1 MPLRDILCDNLSICS
16 DVAYP
21 HIDCTGVYRMAKFFD
36 RRTTLLYLLI
46 FTVFISASIAGNKA
60 ISAFAVNSDNH
71 HIVVIDAGHGG
82 VDGGAVSCTGVFES
96 QINLEIAKRLDDLF
110 HLMGIHTVM
119 IRETDRS
126 VYTEGETIAAKK
138 VSDIKERIRIIN
150 TTPNAIVISIHQ
162 NNFHDPRYSGTQVFY
177 NNAIGSKELAETLQT
192 AFRENLNPS
201 NKRQIKKTT
210 GVYLMDH
217 INCTGVLIE
226 CGFLS
231 NETEEAKLRDQNY
244 QNNLCCVITTTV
256 SKYLNT

>member
-1 MPLRDILCDNLSICS
+1 M
-16 DVAYP
+16 
-21 HIDCTGVYRMAKFFD
+21 
-36 RRTTLLYLLI
+36 
-46 FTVFISASIAGNKA
+46 
-60 ISAFAVNSDNH
+60 
-71 HIVVIDAGHGG
+71 
-82 VDGGAVSCTGVFES
+82 
-96 QINLEIAKRLDDLF
+96 
-110 HLMGIHTVM
+110 
-119 IRETDRS
+119 
-126 VYTEGETIAAKK
+126 
-138 VSDIKERIRIIN
+138 
-150 TTPNAIVISIHQ
+150 ISIHQ

-177 NNAIGSKELAETLQT
+177 NNAIGSKELAEKLQT

-231 NETEEAKLRDQNY
+231 NETEEALLRDQNY